1 MRNRGLRRLLTKK
14 KMKQRG
20 KILDAVYSACWYY
33 RKSPKLE
40 KSLGYI
46 KDGHNCRLGLG
57 GYSRKSKMTSRFRNL
72 SPNWTRSRTY
82 GYTYN
87 YKPHDKRQILRV
99 IDYDD
104 KAIMEKCRRY

>member
-1 MRNRGLRRLLTKK
+1 MFDRGLRRLLTRN

-20 KILDAVYSACWYY
+20 KILDAVHSASWYY
-33 RKSPKLE
+33 RNPKVE

-57 GYSRKSKMTSRFRNL
+57 GYSIKSKMTSRFRNL
-72 SPNWTRSRTY
+72 SPNWTRTRTF

-99 IDYDD
+99 TDYDD